1 MLIMMGEVSAGRH
14 ALDGAAVAPGTQDT
28 LNQLRRR
35 PQVPREPV
43 PPELMRS
50 ENLFTLD
57 HDLFTKNLKCA
68 RRRGGCQV

>member
-1 MLIMMGEVSAGRH
+1 MLILMGEVSAGRR
-14 ALDGAAVAPGTQDT
+14 ALDGATVAQGPKDT

-50 ENLFTLD
+50 ENF

-68 RRRGGCQV
+68 RRGGGGGGCQA